1 MCKSVLNTILVFL
14 TATLMFGQ
22 QSGATPDAGTTA
34 EQRATNSQATTATG
48 EPPLVQ
54 QKPQSFWDGDQPG
67 LGSLLFHP
75 FASKAYVRRQL
86 GPIDDRVKELDALTD
101 SNRKKIGHTDE
112 SASRG
117 IQLVSAK
124 TNEADQHAS
133 DAATKA
139 QSAQQSA
146 SQVQERVG
154 VVEGAVAGIDS
165 YKSTNQVEIR
175 FRSRQSP
182 LSADSKHTLDQ
193 LASSLKGQRGYVIE
207 TYGYAAG
214 RGQSSI
220 AASRRMAD
228 AVVRYLTQTNGIP
241 AYRIYPAA
249 MGDAYPTDSQRR
261 HVKTGGWVQLKVLK
275 NDLDQLAASGANT
288 SK

>member
-1 MCKSVLNTILVFL
+1 MCKSALNTSLVLL

-22 QSGATPDAGTTA
+22 SGATPNAGTA
-34 EQRATNSQATTATG
+34 PQQRATNSQATTATG
-48 EPPLVQ
+48 EPPLEQ
-54 QKPQSFWDGDQPG
+54 QKAQNFWDGDEPG
-67 LGSLLFHP
+67 IGSLLFHP

-86 GPIDDRVKELDALTD
+86 GPIEDRVKELDALTD

-146 SQVQERVG
+146 SQVQGRLG
-154 VVEGAVAGIDS
+154 VVEGAVAGIDA

-175 FRSRQSP
+175 FRSKQSQ
-182 LSADSKHTLDQ
+182 LSADSKRTLDQ
-193 LASSLKGQRGYVIE
+193 MASSLKGQRGYVIE

-249 MGDAYPTDSQRR
+249 MGSAYPSDSQRR
-261 HVKTGGWVQLKVLK
+261 QTKTGGWVQLKVLK
-275 NDLDQLAASGANT
+275 NDLDQLASSGANT

>member
-1 MCKSVLNTILVFL
+1 MCKTLLNTSLVFL
-14 TATLMFGQ
+14 MATLMFGQ
-22 QSGATPDAGTTA
+22 QSGAAANAGTTT
-34 EQRATNSQATTATG
+34 QQPNTNLQTTTATG
-48 EPPLVQ
+48 EPPLEQ
-54 QKPQSFWDGDQPG
+54 QKPQNFWDGDEPG
-67 LGSLLFHP
+67 IGSLLFHP

-86 GPIDDRVKELDALTD
+86 GPVEDRVKELDALTD
-101 SNRKKIGHTDE
+101 SNRKKIGHTDQ

-133 DAATKA
+133 DAAAKA

-146 SQVQERVG
+146 SQVQGRLG

-175 FRSRQSP
+175 FRSKQSQ
-182 LSADSKHTLDQ
+182 LSADAKRSLDQ
-193 LASSLKGQRGYVIE
+193 MASSLKGQRGYVIE

-249 MGDAYPTDSQRR
+249 MGNAYPPGSQRPQIR
-261 HVKTGGWVQLKVLK
+261 TGGWVQLKILK
-275 NDLDQLAASGANT
+275 NDLDQLAAAGRNT

>member
-1 MCKSVLNTILVFL
+1 MCKSVLNTSLVFL

-34 EQRATNSQATTATG
+34 QQRATNSQTTTATG
-48 EPPLVQ
+48 EPPLEQ
-54 QKPQSFWDGDQPG
+54 QKERNFWDGDEPG
-67 LGSLLFHP
+67 VGSLLLHP
-75 FASKAYVRRQL
+75 FARKSYVRRQL
-86 GPIDDRVKELDALTD
+86 GPIEDRVKELDALTD
-101 SNRKKIGHTDE
+101 SNRKKISQTDE
-112 SASRG
+112 NARKG
-117 IQLVSAK
+117 IQLASAK
-124 TNEADQHAS
+124 THEADQHAS

-139 QSAQQSA
+139 QTAQQSA
-146 SQVQERVG
+146 SQVQARVG

-182 LSADSKHTLDQ
+182 LSADSKRTLDQ
-193 LASSLKGQRGYVIE
+193 MASSLKGQRGYVIE

-228 AVVRYLTQTNGIP
+228 AVVRYLTQTDGIP

-249 MGDAYPTDSQRR
+249 MGDAYPSDSQRR
-261 HVKTGGWVQLKVLK
+261 HIKAGGWVQLKVLK
-275 NDLDQLAASGANT
+275 NDLDQLATSGPNT